1 MTKVR
6 RIVLMI
12 AVIVFLIFSTLYFI
26 GHHGGESYQDKNDYV
41 MPTDAIASNFSDYHD
56 IIKKDVA
63 LFSIVDNKDQEI
75 GMIVFTSP
83 ISDDI
88 IGFYRSIP
96 MTILMDKDQK
106 IVDVIF
112 NKNDETP
119 SYMQK
124 LENKEFT
131 NTFIG
136 LTSHEIID
144 KQIDAVSGATLS
156 SNAITNS
163 IKKRMTYLEEQLNP
177 KPVIDAN
184 FIIAAIG
191 LLSIVI
197 IICTKKKQ

>member
-1 MTKVR
+1 
-6 RIVLMI
+6 
-12 AVIVFLIFSTLYFI
+12 
-26 GHHGGESYQDKNDYV
+26 
-41 MPTDAIASNFSDYHD
+41 
-56 IIKKDVA
+56 
-63 LFSIVDNKDQEI
+63 
-75 GMIVFTSP
+75 MIVFTSP

-106 IVDVIF
+106 IVDVII